1 MLQLVESITTGFIW
15 HREAFTLSVAV
26 PSEGDVEPHLMGDQI
41 FGGNVSDEWLVC
53 YLLFTITSTF
63 SE

>member
-1 MLQLVESITTGFIW
+1 MLQLVDSLIEGFIW
-15 HREAFTLSVAV
+15 HQEPFSLSVAV
-26 PSEGDVEPHLMGDQI
+26 PLEGDVDPHLQGQQI

-63 SE
+63 SG